1 MKPYAAPTPR
11 TGTFSPGRLFRCL
24 AAVLILCCASV
35 FFSGCAEV
43 KEINDMAILSGM
55 SVDLDADGVW
65 KVTAE
70 VVNKTAD
77 AAPEETRRVIRS
89 TGSTLGDA
97 LENLNFQDS
106 RQIYFSHAKTL
117 VLSKYLAETQ
127 GVGPVADYVMRNYK
141 TRLSMDLLVSD
152 LPDASTVADLSS
164 PSSGL
169 IYYDLEELVKTDRQY
184 GACSPTKVYQAVNLL
199 KESGA
204 DLTIPLISQRED
216 LACLAGTAVF
226 SGDRMRGSLDQD
238 ETLILQLLQ
247 DHLENAHLVLPEENM
262 TFQVMDAG
270 ASFRPSVS
278 DGGPVLNVGLKLAC
292 TLSQAGR
299 TVTRQDTET
308 LSAQLSQMVESRCN
322 ALIAKAQRWN
332 ADIFGF
338 GKSMGGLT
346 YDFSTLPVTVNCE
359 INLKL
364 GEVHR

>member
-1 MKPYAAPTPR
+1 MKSYAMPFPEAEKS
-11 TGTFSPGRLFRCL
+11 SPGRLFRRL
-24 AAVLILCCASV
+24 TAVLILISIPAV
-35 FFSGCAEV
+35 FSGCAEV
-43 KEINDMAILSGM
+43 KETNDMAILSGM
-55 SVDLDADGVW
+55 SVDVDASGRW
-65 KVTAE
+65 EITAE

-77 AAPEETRRVIRS
+77 ASPEETRRVIRS
-89 TGSTLGDA
+89 NGSTLGDA

-117 VLSKYLAETQ
+117 VLSRYLAETQ

-152 LPDASTVADLSS
+152 LPDASAVADLSS
-164 PSSGL
+164 SSSGL

-204 DLTIPLISQRED
+204 DLTIPLISQRD
-216 LACLAGTAVF
+216 DRACLAGTAVF
-226 SGDRMRGSLDQD
+226 SGDRMTGSLDQD
-238 ETLILQLLQ
+238 ETLYLQLLQ

-262 TFQVMDAG
+262 TFQVMDAD
-270 ASFRPSVS
+270 ASFRPVVS
-278 DGGPVLNVGLKLAC
+278 GGKPALNVDLKLSC

-299 TVTRQDTET
+299 TVTREDTET
-308 LSAQLSQMVESRCN
+308 LSEKLSQLVRSRCS
-322 ALIAKAQRWN
+322 ALITKAQHWD

-346 YDFSTLPVTVNCE
+346 YDFSALPVTVNCE